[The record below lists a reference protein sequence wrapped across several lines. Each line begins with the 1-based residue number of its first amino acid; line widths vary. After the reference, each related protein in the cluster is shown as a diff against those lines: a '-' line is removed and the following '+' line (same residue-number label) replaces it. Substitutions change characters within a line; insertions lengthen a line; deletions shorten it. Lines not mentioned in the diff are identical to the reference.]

1 MANQSVC
8 PHCGS
13 KNTEAV
19 ENHFKCNDC
28 NLDYGRVEYS
38 DNGKPLVEAVCGLR
52 FRYGDIVSGSVRLRM
67 AEDGDVCVFE
77 VYDAIQGGVDKVADV
92 ISMDEWKA
100 FKETLY
106 HKLYLADWDKEYIP
120 VNDGQRVS
128 ENNDWELGVLL
139 DDDEEMIYRGYDE
152 FPAYWKGF
160 LNLIDPFFSRL
171 NRE

>member
-1 MANQSVC
+1 MSSAWMKS
-8 PHCGS
+8 H
-13 KNTEAV
+13 
-19 ENHFKCNDC
+19 
-28 NLDYGRVEYS
+28 
-38 DNGKPLVEAVCGLR
+38 
-52 FRYGDIVSGSVRLRM
+52 
-67 AEDGDVCVFE
+67 
-77 VYDAIQGGVDKVADV
+77 
-92 ISMDEWKA
+92 WKA